1 MGAMIRAG
9 IRVDRRL
16 AGGLQALLG
25 APMAACSGCGE
36 RDGGIGHG
44 NRRSRT
50 GMARVGG
57 AFGWPEAGQWRT
69 GAVRLG
75 VEWLAAGPGRD

>member
-1 MGAMIRAG
+1 MIRAR
-9 IRVDRRL
+9 IRVDGKLAAVCRRFW
-16 AGGLQALLG
+16 G
-25 APMAACSGCGE
+25 APMAAYSGCGE

-44 NRRSRT
+44 R
-50 GMARVGG
+50 GARGPD
-57 AFGWPEAGQWRT
+57 WRELAGTFSWRT